1 MALKEDRVVLMGS
14 WMALEREWRQGCP
27 TREVVAELA
36 SVVEGMLNW
45 TSEMVMVSY
54 YVSERVHEVG

>member
-1 MALKEDRVVLMGS
+1 MLMGS
-14 WMALEREWRQGCP
+14 WMALGRERQQGCP

-36 SVVEGMLNW
+36 SVVEGMLSW

-54 YVSERVHEVG
+54 YASEKVHEVG